1 MVLDQHEL
9 DELLALFPNSVQAI
23 ERFKNSNATNNA
35 LDKLDQKVLQLRKQI
50 SELKVKQAK
59 ERENFL
65 IDVRQHIS
73 PTLSSELSIAGFYGR
88 FGGNLEAAKKAKN
101 EADANPLQSKTLYS
115 RIDILIAKYSLN
127 LDVDD
132 LVNDSDDLIESE
144 EDIKRT
150 LLDAWNKNLDNKDIT
165 LLEEQISAIKNLKE
179 DLIQNSGKSVN
190 SGTYSEFTQSEKTEY
205 TY

>member
-1 MVLDQHEL
+1 MVLEQHEL

-73 PTLSSELSIAGFYGR
+73 PTLSSELSIAGFYSR
-88 FGGNLEAAKKAKN
+88 LGGNLEAAKKAKN

-115 RIDILIAKYSLN
+115 RIDILIDKYSLN

-132 LVNDSDDLIESE
+132 LVNDSDNLIESE

-165 LLEEQISAIKNLKE
+165 LLEEQISAIKDLKE
-179 DLIQNSGKSVN
+179 NLIQNSGKSVN
-190 SGTYSEFTQSEKTEY
+190 SGIYSEFTQSKKTEY